1 MCQSSTSKGLLARL
15 ATFFHLDGAVS
26 KDIRLLLCFLV
37 GLILGGFSVYA
48 SADYPASVRY
58 SYDFWSDAPCNNGWE
73 QPGSSPGALCG
84 AAVGCR
90 NQIVDPD
97 VALASTSWSEASGTG
112 SCKASSGNAIANYR
126 RDYYCPNGGTLQ
138 GTTCVV
144 PNPCEQGAASSATW
158 WNGCFDVDGLDNGCD
173 AGSRLPY
180 PTSGVCNGTCVV
192 SISNWSSCQMP
203 VGGGPITCTGSGTLT
218 GSQCQPGDNYI
229 PSSAMK
235 CPTGYSIGT
244 VNGVPG
250 CYQTGTPSP
259 ATTTTTNTTGSGTTT
274 TTTVKSDPNTNTK
287 TTTTTTTNTTTGD
300 QQTTTTTAPLDPSKP
315 MTGKE
320 NKAPGQEP
328 LKIDES
334 GTPTDGSLS
343 AQKADYEAKSNER
356 KSLIDSMANQGNHGL
371 TWDWQFDLPSGGC
384 SAYTFTIAG
393 RSFTLDPCEKLGW
406 IRDALG
412 FLIYITTALA
422 LLSIATGQ
430 GREGK

>member
-1 MCQSSTSKGLLARL
+1 MFQSSITSFHARSAISFLRAGVVNKAIRLSVFFLLGLLFGGL
-15 ATFFHLDGAVS
+15 AVS
-26 KDIRLLLCFLV
+26 SFAQNIPPTYGDWKHGYNGSTAL
-37 GLILGGFSVYA
+37 
-48 SADYPASVRY
+48 YPSPT
-58 SYDFWSDAPCNNGWE
+58 DA
-73 QPGSSPGALCG
+73 
-84 AAVGCR
+84 
-90 NQIVDPD
+90 
-97 VALASTSWSEASGTG
+97 ALALVSAV
-112 SCKASSGNAIANYR
+112 NAA
-126 RDYYCPNGGTLQ
+126 Q
-138 GTTCVV
+138 GTQHVFCSLVHDSDHQKGVVTAYQNCGNTQSRIWTVNRIKTCPEGYTLTGNECV
-144 PNPCEQGAASSATW
+144 PTAPSCPQGTQSSATF

-180 PTSGVCNGTCVV
+180 PASGVCNGECVV
-192 SISNWSSCQMP
+192 EITNWTSCQMP

-218 GSQCQPGDNYI
+218 GAQCQPGDSYI
-229 PSSAMK
+229 PPSSQK
-235 CPTGYSIGT
+235 CPTGYAIGT

-250 CYQTGTPSP
+250 CYRTGTPSP

-300 QQTTTTTAPLDPSKP
+300 QQTTTTTEPLDPSKP

-328 LKIDES
+328 QKIDES

-371 TWDWQFDLPSGGC
+371 TWDWQFELPSGSC

-393 RSFTLDPCEKLGW
+393 RSFTLDPCEKLVL

>member
-1 MCQSSTSKGLLARL
+1 MSQSSIKSLHARPATSL
-15 ATFFHLDGAVS
+15 HLDGVVI
-26 KDIRLLLCFLV
+26 KELRLLLWFLI
-37 GLILGGFSVYA
+37 GLLLGGYSTLSLANYNATERFAYDYLTGFS
-48 SADYPASVRY
+48 S
-58 SYDFWSDAPCNNGWE
+58 
-73 QPGSSPGALCG
+73 GAGAQCA
-84 AAVGCR
+84 AAVAAR
-90 NQIVDPD
+90 NA
-97 VALASTSWSEASGTG
+97 ALPAQPAATFSSFDYNATTG
-112 SCKASSGNAIANYR
+112 SGLCKGTFPSSGSTQYGIAAFAR
-126 RDYYCPNGGTLQ
+126 SYYCPSGGTLS
-138 GTTCVV
+138 GTTCIT
-144 PNPCEQGAASSATW
+144 NPCEQGAASSATW

-229 PSSAMK
+229 PSSSMK

-371 TWDWQFDLPSGGC
+371 TWDWQFELPSGGC